1 MFEKFWCRICTD
13 YNLILIDYNC
23 LCFGEFGQGYVVSLL
38 GFLIANACLRFK
50 VQTGVFFFCLYFLT
64 LRKYLFLN
72 FFQIYECVEK
82 SKNHN
87 CTEQ

>member
-38 GFLIANACLRFK
+38 GFLIANACLHFK
-50 VQTGVFFFCLYFLT
+50 AQTGVFFI
-64 LRKYLFLN
+64 LFDIAKIFVFK
-72 FFQIYECVEK
+72 FF
-82 SKNHN
+82 SNL
-87 CTEQ
+87 